1 MTIEP
6 ISASPFRGIQAAA
19 AKVEKHAEAIAS
31 GDINVDDMVG
41 LMEGQRSFEAN
52 LAVVKTGDQMIGTL
66 LDMFA

>member
-1 MTIEP
+1 MRIP
-6 ISASPFRGIQAAA
+6 LGVFQLSLVCLAA